1 MLLQDDIISVIMGIK
16 YTRKELNTLKRSL
29 DSILAQTYPKFEL
42 IICERGSIEEARCLL
57 EKYVSTDSRIKLI
70 DGSDAKSFSEQLN
83 ICLKNSQ
90 GKWIARMDDDD
101 YSYPERFEKQLGF
114 LKGHLDYGFV
124 GCNVD
129 LVQDGINSGKW
140 IFPERPQVR
149 DFLFSMPFVHPA
161 LLFRRESLEAVGGY
175 STLACCERC
184 EDYDLL
190 LRLYEHGFCGANMQE
205 VLFAYSLP
213 HNGISTRNF
222 KDRVNESKMRF
233 VRFRKLNLLPGAFF
247 YAIKPMAVGIIPA
260 HLLKHLK
267 ELRQKWKNQ
276 QRLT

>member
-1 MLLQDDIISVIMGIK
+1 MNKLIAQLQKFNKYKYLMAELVVRDIKLKYRRSALGYLWSLLNPLLTMIVVSAVFSFIFKQDIVNFPIYLLIGQ
-16 YTRKELNTLKRSL
+16 
-29 DSILAQTYPKFEL
+29 ILFQFFSESTNMAM
-42 IICERGSIEEARCLL
+42 GSIIQNGPL
-57 EKYVSTDSRIKLI
+57 IKKVYI
-70 DGSDAKSFSEQLN
+70 P
-83 ICLKNSQ
+83 
-90 GKWIARMDDDD
+90 MDDDD
-101 YSYPERFEKQLGF
+101 SYPERFEKQLGF
-114 LKGHLDYGFV
+114 LKEHLDYGFV

-140 IFPERPQVR
+140 IFSERPQVR

-190 LRLYEHGFCGANMQE
+190 LRLYEHRFCGANMQE
-205 VLFAYSLP
+205 VLFVYSLP

-233 VRFRKLNLLPGAFF
+233 VRFLKLNLLPEVF
-247 YAIKPMAVGIIPA
+247 
-260 HLLKHLK
+260 LC
-267 ELRQKWKNQ
+267 NQ
-276 QRLT
+276 TNGCRNNPSTFVEAS